1 MGTKSPN
8 PETDPEMQRMIDRY
22 VNDALMETGTS
33 GTEPPPGRLARAS
46 IPPPI
51 DDFMAPPSVDPA
63 EALVREL
70 AEAMA
75 AAEIAA
81 LPSTAYVRAP
91 APSPPA
97 PIRVLFTP
105 PRKEF
110 VDEAPTDLDDD
121 EPTGLFEP
129 PRR

>member
-1 MGTKSPN
+1 MGTKTPR
-8 PETDPEMQRMIDRY
+8 PDTDPEMQRMIDRY
-22 VNDALMETGTS
+22 VNDALMETGTA
-33 GTEPPPGRLARAS
+33 GGAPHGRLARAS

-51 DDFMAPPSVDPA
+51 DDFMAPPPVDRAA
-63 EALVREL
+63 ELVREL

-81 LPSTAYVRAP
+81 LPDTAYIRAP
-91 APSPPA
+91 IPSPSA
-97 PIRVLFTP
+97 PVRVLFTP
-105 PRKEF
+105 PPKEF
-110 VDEAPTDLDDD
+110 VDETPTDLDDD

>member
-1 MGTKSPN
+1 MGTRPD
-8 PETDPEMQRMIDRY
+8 TDPEMQRMIDRY

-33 GTEPPPGRLARAS
+33 GTEPPHGRLARAS
-46 IPPPI
+46 IPPPM
-51 DDFMAPPSVDPA
+51 DDFMAPPPA
-63 EALVREL
+63 DRAAELVLEL

-81 LPSTAYVRAP
+81 LPETAYIRAP
-91 APSPPA
+91 VPSPP
-97 PIRVLFTP
+97 PVRVLFTP
-105 PRKEF
+105 PPKEF
-110 VDEAPTDLDDD
+110 VDESPTDLDDD

>member
-1 MGTKSPN
+1 MGTKTPR
-8 PETDPEMQRMIDRY
+8 PDTDPEMQRLIDRY
-22 VNDALMETGTS
+22 VNEALVETGTA
-33 GTEPPPGRLARAS
+33 GTDPPHGRLARAS

-51 DDFMAPPSVDPA
+51 DDFMAPPPV
-63 EALVREL
+63 EAAAQLVREL

-81 LPSTAYVRAP
+81 LPDTAYIRATV
-91 APSPPA
+91 PSPPA
-97 PIRVLFTP
+97 PVRVLFTP
-105 PRKEF
+105 VRKEF
-110 VDEAPTDLDDD
+110 VDETPTDLDDD